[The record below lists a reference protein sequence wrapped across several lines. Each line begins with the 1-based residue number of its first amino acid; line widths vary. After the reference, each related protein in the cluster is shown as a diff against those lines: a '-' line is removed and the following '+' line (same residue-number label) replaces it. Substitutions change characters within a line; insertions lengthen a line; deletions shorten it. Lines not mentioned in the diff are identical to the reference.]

1 MSEIAKN
8 DYLNIDGDEGRPLA
22 YVPKNMFFTAG
33 TYTFAERSAL
43 KGLAVNYTLSYTDK
57 MYNNL
62 SQDVELPSHFITDLG
77 ATYRFGKGISLSFNL
92 NNVFDV
98 EYALNTYG
106 RQIVPCIGRNY
117 TIALSYNLR

>member
-1 MSEIAKN
+1 M
-8 DYLNIDGDEGRPLA
+8 
-22 YVPKNMFFTAG
+22 
-33 TYTFAERSAL
+33 
-43 KGLAVNYTLSYTDK
+43 
-57 MYNNL
+57 
-62 SQDVELPSHFITDLG
+62 ELPSHFITDLG
-77 ATYRFGKGISLSFNL
+77 ATYRFGKGISVSFNL